1 MLDDLFN
8 ESYVDKKRLEYEDRK
23 LGSGEIG
30 YIGNGKRVR
39 KKYKE
44 DKEKEENGKEIGNS
58 RHYG

>member
-1 MLDDLFN
+1 MDGLFD
-8 ESYVDKKRLEYEDRK
+8 ESYVDRKRLEYEDRK

-30 YIGNGKRVR
+30 IIGNGKRVR

-44 DKEKEENGKEIGNS
+44 DKEKEENGREIGNN